1 MTNVTIAVLSIV
13 ALFGL
18 VISGVHIGFALLVTS
33 LIAMIFITGN
43 VDIAQDLLAATAYS
57 GVRDYVFAVVPL
69 FILMGAFMTNCRA
82 AESLFA
88 AVNFFFKKLRG
99 GLAIATVYAN
109 AIFAAVTGVSVASA
123 AVFSTIA
130 YPQMTKYGYS
140 KRLALG
146 SVAGSSVL
154 GMLIPPSLLMILY
167 GILTQVSIGAM
178 FIAGIVPG
186 ILLALLY
193 SIGIMV
199 IGYLRPESVG
209 VSAKRST
216 QTAPALVGGVV
227 EKIAGEAPASIVG
240 RHGPDTGSASAP
252 SEHPQAGA
260 GGPADGDAL
269 ATEVV
274 VSDDDLL
281 APEELT
287 FSRAVVGS
295 IPIGALIVLV
305 IGGIWGGVF
314 SPTEASAVG
323 AIGALAIAPFMGM
336 DWTRFFSSFRQT
348 AISTGAILFLLI
360 AAQAYSRMLA
370 SSGLVARV
378 GRFINGLEV
387 SEIVIIILFV
397 LILVAM
403 GAVLDSSS
411 IILLAVPLMFPS
423 ILLLG
428 ADPVWFGIVLIVA
441 VEIGLLTPPFGM
453 VPFAMSAVLGD
464 RADVDDIFLG
474 SMPFL
479 VIMVIFLAIIIA
491 FPGLS
496 TWLPGLL

>member
-1 MTNVTIAVLSIV
+1 MSDVAIAVLSV
-13 ALFGL
+13 GALFVF
-18 VISGVHIGFALLVTS
+18 VISGVHIGFALIVTS
-33 LIAMIFITGN
+33 LVGMIFITGS
-43 VDIAQDLLAATAYS
+43 VDIALNLLVATAYS

-82 AESLFA
+82 AESLFS
-88 AVNFFFKKLRG
+88 AVNFLFKKLRG

-130 YPQMTKYGYS
+130 FPQMERYGYS

-186 ILLALLY
+186 VLLALMY

-199 IGYLRPESVG
+199 IGYLRPATVG
-209 VSAKRST
+209 VTPSAVAAPRPVAVAATST
-216 QTAPALVGGVV
+216 STGADTTVASEASEGEALDGGVDELREADVHLPVGG
-227 EKIAGEAPASIVG
+227 ERK
-240 RHGPDTGSASAP
+240 
-252 SEHPQAGA
+252 
-260 GGPADGDAL
+260 
-269 ATEVV
+269 
-274 VSDDDLL
+274 
-281 APEELT
+281 ELT
-287 FSRAVVGS
+287 FGAAVVGS
-295 IPIGALIVLV
+295 IPIAALVLLV
-305 IGGIWGGVF
+305 IGGIWGGIF

-336 DWTRFFSSFRQT
+336 DWRRFFNSFKQT

-387 SEIVIIILFV
+387 SDFVIIVLFV
-397 LILVAM
+397 LILVVM

-411 IILLAVPLMFPS
+411 IILLAVPLMYPS
-423 ILLLG
+423 IQLLG
-428 ADPVWFGIVLIVA
+428 VDPIWFGIVLIVA

-453 VPFAMSAVLGD
+453 VPFAMSAVLGN
-464 RADVDDIFLG
+464 RAAVDDIFIG
-474 SMPFL
+474 SLPFL
-479 VIMVIFLAIIIA
+479 IIMALFLAILIA
-491 FPGLS
+491 FPVLS